1 MELRNKFIL
10 LFLLLISILETKI
23 FAQRPKL
30 NVEICILG
38 FDTTSKCN
46 TDNKKDTVYLM
57 QISIINKSKKE
68 VKFGHM
74 SCNWLSQFELLK
86 GSIQACDWGCDKNSP
101 TMTTIKAGMKYRF
114 GIFIK
119 RKSNSNLEIQLQFH
133 YVPSIEFLSFI
144 RRNSKKNP
152 KKIVYLSNVCRVES
166 NHRVKFFYKEQF
178 QKYLIY
184 NDYLKN
190 YLK

>member
-10 LFLLLISILETKI
+10 LFLLLISLLETRT

-46 TDNKKDTVYLM
+46 TDNKIDTVYLM
-57 QISIINKSKKE
+57 QISIINKSNKE

-74 SCNWLSQFELLK
+74 SCKWLSQFELLK

-101 TMTTIKAGMKYRF
+101 TMTTIKAGMKHRF

-119 RKSNSNLEIQLQFH
+119 RKSNSNLELQLQFH
-133 YVPSIEFLSFI
+133 YVPNIEFLSI
-144 RRNSKKNP
+144 VRRNSKKNP

-190 YLK
+190 YLN